1 MFFLEWFCLRIQRL
15 LVIHLVQVDL
25 MDVTEAKGVVLSG
38 SSAMEVGDGYVYHYE
53 MEQPLILF
61 HNIRRLNKIAKQF
74 LLIPHWKTAKL

>member
-15 LVIHLVQVDL
+15 LVLHLVQEEA
-25 MDVTEAKGVVLSG
+25 MDVDQEGVVLSG